1 MDTIKAQREILQKEA
16 VRHEKITRLTQEIRI
31 IRKNLS
37 LVYMNII
44 KKNKEKAAWEKQNS
58 LKS

>member
-1 MDTIKAQREILQKEA
+1 MGIVRGRRETLQKEA

-37 LVYMNII
+37 VVYMNII